1 MVGYVLPSLP
11 VQLITDFSHLTHPDW
26 FDLRDVVNVKDI
38 ISTHISDLIAGPSD
52 DFHCSVC
59 LNVMVLDS

>member
-1 MVGYVLPSLP
+1 M
-11 VQLITDFSHLTHPDW
+11 QLITDFSHLTHPAL

-38 ISTHISDLIAGPSD
+38 ISTHISDPIAGPSD

-59 LNVMVLDS
+59 LNVMIMDS